1 MRRKIMAK
9 TKELM
14 YICTNNNNSIV
25 ESMFQRLN
33 KIFSN
38 DYILNKLST
47 RKIANFARRKNIN
60 ATFICIDSI
69 GNGDNSRLFDM
80 LGNYYKN
87 IDDSGIKLYF
97 LSVDDINKPSK
108 EDKYCNKIK
117 HWLEIR
123 NQEMNR
129 CLKK

>member
-1 MRRKIMAK
+1 MAK

-14 YICTNNNNSIV
+14 YICTNNNNSII

-33 KIFSN
+33 KIFGN

-47 RKIANFARRKNIN
+47 RRIANFARRKNIN

-117 HWLEIR
+117 HWLDVR
-123 NQEMNR
+123 NQEMKK
-129 CLKK
+129 CLEK

>member
-1 MRRKIMAK
+1 MAK

-25 ESMFQRLN
+25 ESMSQRLN

-87 IDDSGIKLYF
+87 IDNSGIKLYF

-117 HWLEIR
+117 HWLAVR
-123 NQEMNR
+123 DQEM
-129 CLKK
+129 KKNV

>member
-1 MRRKIMAK
+1 MAK

-38 DYILNKLST
+38 EYVLNKLST

-108 EDKYCNKIK
+108 EDKYCKKIK
-117 HWLEIR
+117 HWIDVR
-123 NQEMNR
+123 NQEMKK
-129 CLKK
+129 CLEK

>member
-1 MRRKIMAK
+1 MAK

-25 ESMFQRLN
+25 ESMFQRLS
-33 KIFSN
+33 KIFGN
-38 DYILNKLST
+38 EYIINKLST

-87 IDDSGIKLYF
+87 IDYSGIKLYF

-117 HWLEIR
+117 HWLNVR
-123 NQEMNR
+123 DQEM
-129 CLKK
+129 KKNV

>member
-1 MRRKIMAK
+1 MAK

-14 YICTNNNNSIV
+14 YICTNNNNSII

-33 KIFSN
+33 KIFGN
-38 DYILNKLST
+38 DYIINKLST

-117 HWLEIR
+117 HWLDIR
-123 NQEMNR
+123 NQEM
-129 CLKK
+129 KKNV

>member
-1 MRRKIMAK
+1 MAK

-14 YICTNNNNSIV
+14 YICTNNNNPIV

-38 DYILNKLST
+38 EYVLNKLST

-87 IDDSGIKLYF
+87 IDNSGIKLYF

-117 HWLEIR
+117 HWLDVR
-123 NQEMNR
+123 NQEINR

>member
-1 MRRKIMAK
+1 MAK

-38 DYILNKLST
+38 EYIINKLST

-97 LSVDDINKPSK
+97 LSIDDINKPSK

-117 HWLEIR
+117 HWIDVR
-123 NQEMNR
+123 NQEMKK
-129 CLKK
+129 CLEK

>member
-1 MRRKIMAK
+1 MAK

-14 YICTNNNNSIV
+14 YICTNNNNSII
-25 ESMFQRLN
+25 ESMFHRLN
-33 KIFSN
+33 KIFGN

-87 IDDSGIKLYF
+87 IDNSGIKLYF
-97 LSVDDINKPSK
+97 LSIDDISKPSK

-117 HWLEIR
+117 HWLDVR
-123 NQEMNR
+123 NQEMKR
-129 CLKK
+129 CLEK

>member
-1 MRRKIMAK
+1 MAK

-33 KIFSN
+33 KIFGN

-97 LSVDDINKPSK
+97 LSIDDINKPSK

-117 HWLEIR
+117 HWLDVR
-123 NQEMNR
+123 NQEM
-129 CLKK
+129 KKNV

>member
-1 MRRKIMAK
+1 MAK

-25 ESMFQRLN
+25 ESMFQRLS
-33 KIFSN
+33 KIFGN
-38 DYILNKLST
+38 EYIINKLST

-117 HWLEIR
+117 HWLNVR
-123 NQEMNR
+123 DQEMKKK

>member
-1 MRRKIMAK
+1 MAK

-38 DYILNKLST
+38 EYVFNKLST

-117 HWLEIR
+117 HWIDVR
-123 NQEMNR
+123 NQEMKK
-129 CLKK
+129 CLEK

>member
-1 MRRKIMAK
+1 MAK

-38 DYILNKLST
+38 EYILNKLST

-117 HWLEIR
+117 HWLDIR
-123 NQEMNR
+123 NQEMKK
-129 CLKK
+129 CLEK

>member
-1 MRRKIMAK
+1 
-9 TKELM
+9 M

-38 DYILNKLST
+38 EYVLNKLST

-117 HWLEIR
+117 HWLDVR
-123 NQEMNR
+123 NQEM
-129 CLKK
+129 KKNV

>member
-1 MRRKIMAK
+1 MAK

-25 ESMFQRLN
+25 ESMYQRLN
-33 KIFSN
+33 KIFGN
-38 DYILNKLST
+38 EYIINKLST

-97 LSVDDINKPSK
+97 LSIDDIDKPSK
-108 EDKYCNKIK
+108 ENKYCNKIK
-117 HWLEIR
+117 HWLNVR
-123 NQEMNR
+123 NQEM
-129 CLKK
+129 KKNV

>member
-1 MRRKIMAK
+1 MAK

-38 DYILNKLST
+38 EYILNKLST

-69 GNGDNSRLFDM
+69 GNGDNSRLFYM

-97 LSVDDINKPSK
+97 LSVDDIDKPSK

-117 HWLEIR
+117 HWLNVR
-123 NQEMNR
+123 NQEM
-129 CLKK
+129 KKNV

>member
-1 MRRKIMAK
+1 MAK

-38 DYILNKLST
+38 EYVLNKLST

-108 EDKYCNKIK
+108 EDKYCTKIK
-117 HWLEIR
+117 HWLDVR
-123 NQEMNR
+123 NQEMKK
-129 CLKK
+129 CLEK

>member
-1 MRRKIMAK
+1 MAK

-117 HWLEIR
+117 HWLDVR

>member
-1 MRRKIMAK
+1 MAK

-117 HWLEIR
+117 HWLDVR
-123 NQEMNR
+123 NQEMNK

>member
-1 MRRKIMAK
+1 MAK

-33 KIFSN
+33 KIFGN

-97 LSVDDINKPSK
+97 LSIDDISKPSK

-117 HWLEIR
+117 HWLDVR
-123 NQEMNR
+123 NQEMKK
-129 CLKK
+129 CLEK

>member
-1 MRRKIMAK
+1 MAK

-87 IDDSGIKLYF
+87 IDNSGIKLYF

-117 HWLEIR
+117 HWLDVR
-123 NQEMNR
+123 NQEM
-129 CLKK
+129 KKNV

>member
-1 MRRKIMAK
+1 MAK

-38 DYILNKLST
+38 EYVLNKLST

-87 IDDSGIKLYF
+87 IDNSGIKLYF
-97 LSVDDINKPSK
+97 LSIDDINKPSK

-117 HWLEIR
+117 HWLDVR
-123 NQEMNR
+123 NQEM
-129 CLKK
+129 KKNV

>member
-1 MRRKIMAK
+1 MAK

-25 ESMFQRLN
+25 ESMYHRLN

-38 DYILNKLST
+38 EYILNKLST
-47 RKIANFARRKNIN
+47 RKIANFAKRKNIN

-87 IDDSGIKLYF
+87 IDNSGIKLYF
-97 LSVDDINKPSK
+97 LSIDDINKPSK

-117 HWLEIR
+117 HWLVVR
-123 NQEMNR
+123 NQEM
-129 CLKK
+129 KKNV

>member
-1 MRRKIMAK
+1 MAK
-9 TKELM
+9 IKERM
-14 YICTNNNNSIV
+14 YICTNNDNQIV

-47 RKIANFARRKNIN
+47 
-60 ATFICIDSI
+60 
-69 GNGDNSRLFDM
+69 
-80 LGNYYKN
+80 YKN

-97 LSVDDINKPSK
+97 LSIDDINKPSK

-117 HWLEIR
+117 HWLNIR
-123 NQEMNR
+123 DQEM
-129 CLKK
+129 KKNV

>member
-1 MRRKIMAK
+1 MAK

-38 DYILNKLST
+38 EYVLNKLST

-117 HWLEIR
+117 HWIDVR
-123 NQEMNR
+123 NQEMKK
-129 CLKK
+129 CLEK

>member
-1 MRRKIMAK
+1 MAK

-33 KIFSN
+33 KIFGN

-97 LSVDDINKPSK
+97 LSADDINKPSK

-123 NQEMNR
+123 NQEMKK
-129 CLKK
+129 CLEK

>member
-1 MRRKIMAK
+1 MAK

-33 KIFSN
+33 KIFGN
-38 DYILNKLST
+38 DYILNKLSI
-47 RKIANFARRKNIN
+47 RKVANFSRRKNIN
-60 ATFICIDSI
+60 VTFICIDSI

-87 IDDSGIKLYF
+87 IEDSGIKLYF

-117 HWLEIR
+117 NWLDVR
-123 NQEMNR
+123 NQEM
-129 CLKK
+129 KKNV

>member
-1 MRRKIMAK
+1 MSK

-38 DYILNKLST
+38 EYVLNKLST

-117 HWLEIR
+117 HWLDVR
-123 NQEMNR
+123 NQEM
-129 CLKK
+129 KKG

>member
-1 MRRKIMAK
+1 MAK

-47 RKIANFARRKNIN
+47 RNIANFARRKNIN

-87 IDDSGIKLYF
+87 IDNSGIKLYF

-117 HWLEIR
+117 HWLDVR
-123 NQEMNR
+123 NQEMKR
-129 CLKK
+129 CLGK

>member
-1 MRRKIMAK
+1 MAK

-33 KIFSN
+33 KIFGN

-117 HWLEIR
+117 HWLNVR
-123 NQEMNR
+123 DQEM
-129 CLKK
+129 KKNV

>member
-1 MRRKIMAK
+1 MAK

-25 ESMFQRLN
+25 ESMFERLN

-47 RKIANFARRKNIN
+47 RKISNFARRKNIN

-117 HWLEIR
+117 HWLDVR

>member
-1 MRRKIMAK
+1 MAK

-38 DYILNKLST
+38 EYTLNKLST
-47 RKIANFARRKNIN
+47 RKIANFARIKNIN

-87 IDDSGIKLYF
+87 IDNSGIKLYF
-97 LSVDDINKPSK
+97 LSVDDIDKPSK

-117 HWLEIR
+117 HWLDVR
-123 NQEMNR
+123 NQEMKK
-129 CLKK
+129 CLEK

>member
-1 MRRKIMAK
+1 MAK

-38 DYILNKLST
+38 EYVLNKLST

-97 LSVDDINKPSK
+97 LSADDINKPSK

-117 HWLEIR
+117 HWLDVR

>member
-1 MRRKIMAK
+1 MAK
-9 TKELM
+9 IKERM
-14 YICTNNNNSIV
+14 YICTNDDNPIV

-87 IDDSGIKLYF
+87 IDDSDIKLYF
-97 LSVDDINKPSK
+97 LSIDDIDKPSK

-117 HWLEIR
+117 HWLNIR
-123 NQEMNR
+123 NQEM
-129 CLKK
+129 KKG

>member
-1 MRRKIMAK
+1 MAK

-38 DYILNKLST
+38 EYIINKLST

-117 HWLEIR
+117 HWIYVR
-123 NQEMNR
+123 NQEMKK
-129 CLKK
+129 CLEK

>member
-1 MRRKIMAK
+1 MAK

-38 DYILNKLST
+38 EYVLNKLST

-97 LSVDDINKPSK
+97 LSIDDINKPSK

-117 HWLEIR
+117 HWLDVR

>member
-1 MRRKIMAK
+1 MAK

-14 YICTNNNNSIV
+14 YVCTNNNNSIV
-25 ESMFQRLN
+25 ESMFERLN
-33 KIFSN
+33 KIFAN
-38 DYILNKLST
+38 DYIINKLST

-97 LSVDDINKPSK
+97 LSVDDIDKPSK

-117 HWLEIR
+117 HWLDVR
-123 NQEMNR
+123 NQEIN
-129 CLKK
+129 KNV